1 MLFDLNVVHLKLAND
16 TNKWRLLGAM
26 DEKERSREDRKELPD
41 TFDNGQPS

>member
-16 TNKWRLLGAM
+16 TNKWPLFGAM
-26 DEKERSREDRKELPD
+26 DEQERSREERKELPD

>member
-1 MLFDLNVVHLKLAND
+1 MLFNLNVIYLKLAKD
-16 TNKWRLLGAM
+16 TNKWPLLRVM